1 MAAVNYAEKYER
13 ALAQAYPNV
22 LNFGELYNVANNS
35 IYTFLN
41 AKTIHIPSISVTG
54 RKNVNRDAI
63 DGVFQRNVD
72 DTYED
77 KTMQFYREWSTSLD
91 PADVDDT
98 NMVLT
103 IQNAT
108 KVFNETQ
115 KFPEKDAYTIS
126 KIFADWSAQ
135 GGTPNTTVLTVDNV
149 LNVFDA
155 MMEAMDEA
163 LVPFSGRLLYVT
175 PAVKTLL
182 KNASQIGLSR
192 PVNTTGPNIIN
203 RIVDRLDEV
212 TLNTVPSVLMKT
224 AYNFNTVG
232 YEVAS
237 GAQQVNMFLVHPSA
251 IITPSKYSF
260 VGVEAP
266 AAGTKGDYI
275 YYEKEYSDVF
285 ILNNRTAAIAFNIG
299 SATGPKTLSSIA
311 ITTAPTK
318 TTYNVGETFDP
329 TGMVV
334 TATYSDASTA
344 VIDTYSYSPMSALT
358 VADTEITVTVDGK
371 SATQAITV
379 TGE

>member
-1 MAAVNYAEKYER
+1 MAVVNYAEKYER
-13 ALAQAYPNV
+13 ALAQAYPHV
-22 LNFGELYNVANNS
+22 LHFGELYNAANNS

-41 AKTIHIPSISVTG
+41 AKTIHIPSISVGG

-135 GGTPNTTVLTVDNV
+135 GGTPNTTALTVDNV
-149 LNVFDA
+149 LNVFDKL
-155 MMEAMDEA
+155 MEDMDEA
-163 LVPFSGRLLYVT
+163 LVPFAGRILYVT

-182 KNASQIGLSR
+182 KNASQIGLR
-192 PVNTTGPNIIN
+192 RDVQAGPNTIN
-203 RIVDRLDEV
+203 RIVDRLDEI
-212 TLNTVPSVLMKT
+212 TLNTVPSVLMKSAYTFNDEGFAPKDT
-224 AYNFNTVG
+224 AK
-232 YEVAS
+232 
-237 GAQQVNMFLVHPSA
+237 QINMFLVHPTA
-251 IITPSKYSF
+251 ILTPSKYSF

-285 ILNNRTAAIAFNIG
+285 ILNNRTAAIAFNME
-299 SATGPKTLSSIA
+299 A
-311 ITTAPTK
+311 
-318 TTYNVGETFDP
+318 
-329 TGMVV
+329 
-334 TATYSDASTA
+334 
-344 VIDTYSYSPMSALT
+344 
-358 VADTEITVTVDGK
+358 
-371 SATQAITV
+371 
-379 TGE
+379 